1 MNENYRFHP
10 SAVFKRID
18 RLRMNKLN
26 SYDIANFLRDNGHNV
41 HSVDLSDMIRAFDN
55 DNDGYLDLQEF

>member
-1 MNENYRFHP
+1 
-10 SAVFKRID
+10 
-18 RLRMNKLN
+18 MNKLN